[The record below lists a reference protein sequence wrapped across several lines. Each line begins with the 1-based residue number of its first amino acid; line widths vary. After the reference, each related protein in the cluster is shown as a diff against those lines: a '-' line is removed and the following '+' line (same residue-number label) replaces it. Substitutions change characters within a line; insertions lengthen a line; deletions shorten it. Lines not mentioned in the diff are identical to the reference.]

1 MRHMAPRPKIE
12 DARNNQ
18 YRIRMTDAEV
28 EKLEYCCSKLNM
40 KKSEVIRAGIDKM
53 YEIATE
59 K

>member
-1 MRHMAPRPKIE
+1 MAPRPKIE
-12 DARNNQ
+12 DAKSNQ
-18 YRIRMTDAEV
+18 YRLRMTDAEV

-40 KKSEVIRAGIDKM
+40 RKSEVIRAGIDKM